1 MISIIHDY
9 LFPHCKMYLDALRFS
24 IFRLTLS
31 IPLTHWLYVSH
42 TSTWWWMESV
52 HVLSYFVSV
61 VSLKYTHAESGQMS
75 YRVEIR
81 LIWRRSSLLR
91 IKWNQSLS
99 TYHLQSILGKSFIL
113 ITQLQSV
120 IFSIGF
126 VLFVPHYRLPLN
138 SVHSTSIER
147 QEGRWEKNGHGLTI
161 WGRWVEVQGRLKRAP
176 SRNGQE
182 GKIIGV

>member
-1 MISIIHDY
+1 MHCDFRYFGQLCLFLSHIDCESHIDLIMDGMSPCAELCDGCGLSPIH
-9 LFPHCKMYLDALRFS
+9 
-24 IFRLTLS
+24 
-31 IPLTHWLYVSH
+31 
-42 TSTWWWMESV
+42 
-52 HVLSYFVSV
+52 
-61 VSLKYTHAESGQMS
+61 THAESGQMS

-113 ITQLQSV
+113 TTQLQSA

-147 QEGRWEKNGHGLTI
+147 QEGRWEKNGRGLTI
-161 WGRWVEVQGRLKRAP
+161 
-176 SRNGQE
+176 
-182 GKIIGV
+182 

>member
-1 MISIIHDY
+1 
-9 LFPHCKMYLDALRFS
+9 
-24 IFRLTLS
+24 
-31 IPLTHWLYVSH
+31 
-42 TSTWWWMESV
+42 
-52 HVLSYFVSV
+52 
-61 VSLKYTHAESGQMS
+61 MS

-113 ITQLQSV
+113 TTQLQSA

-147 QEGRWEKNGHGLTI
+147 QEGRCEKNGRGLTI
-161 WGRWVEVQGRLKRAP
+161 
-176 SRNGQE
+176 
-182 GKIIGV
+182 

>member
-1 MISIIHDY
+1 M
-9 LFPHCKMYLDALRFS
+9 HCSFQYFS
-24 IFRLTLS
+24 RLCCF
-31 IPLTHWLYVSH
+31 
-42 TSTWWWMESV
+42 
-52 HVLSYFVSV
+52 LSYIDSMWVPHQLDHGWNEYMCWAMWWLW
-61 VSLKYTHAESGQMS
+61 SLSHSHTHAESGQMS

-113 ITQLQSV
+113 TTQLQSA

-147 QEGRWEKNGHGLTI
+147 QEGHWEKKMDVD
-161 WGRWVEVQGRLKRAP
+161 WQ
-176 SRNGQE
+176 SE
-182 GKIIGV
+182 GAECKCKPEIRELIAEMGGEQKIIGA